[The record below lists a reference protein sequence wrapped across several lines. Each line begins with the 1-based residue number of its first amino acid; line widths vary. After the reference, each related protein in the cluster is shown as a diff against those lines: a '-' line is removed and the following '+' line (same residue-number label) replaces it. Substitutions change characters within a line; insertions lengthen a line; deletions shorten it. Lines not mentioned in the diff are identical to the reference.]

1 MFEKISHIGIAVKD
15 IEASSALFQALFG
28 KRPDRAEDLPEHKVR
43 TAMFTVG
50 ESAIELTEA
59 LDSESPIAG
68 FIEKRGEGVHHVSFV
83 VDDIEGELV
92 RLKAAGFQLIDE
104 RPRPGADGHRVAFLH
119 PKSTNG
125 VLIEISQKPAV

>member
-59 LDSESPIAG
+59 LDSESPIAR

-83 VDDIEGELV
+83 VDDIDAELV

>member
-43 TAMFTVG
+43 TAMFIVG

-59 LDSESPIAG
+59 LDSESPVAK

-83 VDDIEGELV
+83 VDDIDAELV
-92 RLKAAGFQLIDE
+92 RLKADGFQLIDE